1 MATRKWP
8 VKLKGL
14 IKQILLSDAARK
26 LVARFEAI
34 YSTLQVISIKKRLKK
49 CGDPVHLQLPVCF
62 THLDMIELGDDVSL
76 AGFIHI
82 WGGGGVKVG
91 NRVMIGSHTAI
102 TSVTH
107 DYSAET
113 MYGSVVVNSVIIK
126 DDVWIG
132 SHAVILPGVTIGEG
146 AVVGAGCI
154 VTRDVPPRA
163 IVTGVPGQVVR
174 FRPSSV
180 PLDEQKKE
188 DCDTTSSTELNSS
201 LIFR

>member
-1 MATRKWP
+1 
-8 VKLKGL
+8 
-14 IKQILLSDAARK
+14 
-26 LVARFEAI
+26 
-34 YSTLQVISIKKRLKK
+34 
-49 CGDPVHLQLPVCF
+49 
-62 THLDMIELGDDVSL
+62 MIELGDDVSL

-82 WGGGGVKVG
+82 WGGGGVQVG

-113 MYGSVVVNSVIIK
+113 MYGTVVVNPVIIK

-146 AVVGAGCI
+146 AVVGAGCV

-163 IVTGVPGQVVR
+163 IVTGVPGRIVR
-174 FRPSSV
+174 LRPDSA
-180 PLDEQKKE
+180 PLGEQKEE
-188 DCDTTSSTELNSS
+188 DYGTTSSTRLNGS